1 MKIKINFCD
10 YSHIVLA
17 ILASS
22 IFSMIIN
29 ETEFY
34 YRVICSINA
43 AYVCYLFGRDVES
56 KERDILERIDDEDL
70 A

>member
-34 YRVICSINA
+34 YRVTCSIIA
-43 AYVCYLFGRDVES
+43 SYICYLFGRDVES
-56 KERDILERIDDEDL
+56 RERDELERVNDEDL